1 MSHDRTKSLSRE
13 YQGSIYFNSYYFVSN
28 FTICNKYDVSHEVDL
43 LNSLLGCLF
52 QNYVMMMIKLSLVGQ
67 FSPSFDNDLFLV
79 FSYVLILP
87 ESCSFKEGRSMSTWQ
102 LFILPFYKF
111 RDIWSFNFKEIVIYL
126 YLNFGWKIT
135 NAPSPAN
142 VGSYLPNF
150 VCCKNW
156 YLN

>member
-79 FSYVLILP
+79 FFLCP
-87 ESCSFKEGRSMSTWQ
+87 NPTRE
-102 LFILPFYKF
+102 LFIQGGTFYV
-111 RDIWSFNFKEIVIYL
+111 DLAIIYFAIL
-126 YLNFGWKIT
+126 QI
-135 NAPSPAN
+135 
-142 VGSYLPNF
+142 
-150 VCCKNW
+150 
-156 YLN
+156 